1 MITSKIMDDLHP
13 NKGRKREC
21 KGKLDDHP
29 CLQDRGFSSFD
40 VAKLELVKARA
51 RERER
56 EREKERK
63 RETEEQRWCQKV
75 VHRGRMER
83 QRRKHLL
90 RE

>member
-1 MITSKIMDDLHP
+1 MITSKLVDDLHP

-21 KGKLDDHP
+21 EGRLDDHP
-29 CLQDRGFSSFD
+29 CLQGRGFSSFD
-40 VAKLELVKARA
+40 DCKARA
-51 RERER
+51 RQRERKKERER
-56 EREKERK
+56 EI
-63 RETEEQRWCQKV
+63 EEQRWCQKV